1 MQRAIAVKYRD
12 VECSVVEER
21 YLWRWSVVIEGIV
34 VRGQAATEAK
44 AIAEVQLVID
54 RAKAVNQSKG

>member
-1 MQRAIAVKYRD
+1 M
-12 VECSVVEER
+12 
-21 YLWRWSVVIEGIV
+21 IEGIV

-54 RAKAVNQSKG
+54 RAKRSINQRADNDPGVST